1 MNKKRRGKAVA
12 VIDIGS
18 SLIQMRVSQLCDGA
32 ITDIDV
38 LRYPTQIGHEVF
50 STGKIS
56 FDSLKEMISVLRG
69 YAQVMLEYGV
79 TQYKVVATSVLRE
92 AKNRAYVV
100 DQIKIQNDMAI
111 EVLEDDQEKTLIY
124 SEILNGAM
132 QDSSEKIDTALIS
145 YIGTAWPSTIGK
157 ALCFPKISPWAP

>member
-1 MNKKRRGKAVA
+1 
-12 VIDIGS
+12 
-18 SLIQMRVSQLCDGA
+18 
-32 ITDIDV
+32 
-38 LRYPTQIGHEVF
+38 
-50 STGKIS
+50 
-56 FDSLKEMISVLRG
+56 
-69 YAQVMLEYGV
+69 MLEYGV

-145 YIGTAWPSTIGK
+145 YIAPAPSAWPSTIGK

>member
-124 SEILNGAM
+124 SVIN
-132 QDSSEKIDTALIS
+132 SESKRELLPLIRSIDEHAFINVVKTEELDGRFHDI
-145 YIGTAWPSTIGK
+145 PHD
-157 ALCFPKISPWAP
+157 

>member
-1 MNKKRRGKAVA
+1 
-12 VIDIGS
+12 
-18 SLIQMRVSQLCDGA
+18 MRVSQLCDGA

-124 SEILNGAM
+124 SEILNG
-132 QDSSEKIDTALIS
+132 S
-145 YIGTAWPSTIGK
+145 YAG
-157 ALCFPKISPWAP
+157 LQ

>member
-1 MNKKRRGKAVA
+1 M
-12 VIDIGS
+12 
-18 SLIQMRVSQLCDGA
+18 
-32 ITDIDV
+32 

-124 SEILNGAM
+124 R
-132 QDSSEKIDTALIS
+132 
-145 YIGTAWPSTIGK
+145 
-157 ALCFPKISPWAP
+157 CV

>member
-1 MNKKRRGKAVA
+1 
-12 VIDIGS
+12 
-18 SLIQMRVSQLCDGA
+18 MRVSSFYDGA

-79 TQYKVVATSVLRE
+79 TQYIRWWPPLFCGGQKPCLRSGS
-92 AKNRAYVV
+92 
-100 DQIKIQNDMAI
+100 D
-111 EVLEDDQEKTLIY
+111 
-124 SEILNGAM
+124 
-132 QDSSEKIDTALIS
+132 
-145 YIGTAWPSTIGK
+145 
-157 ALCFPKISPWAP
+157 

>member
-50 STGKIS
+50 
-56 FDSLKEMISVLRG
+56 FRG
-69 YAQVMLEYGV
+69 
-79 TQYKVVATSVLRE
+79 
-92 AKNRAYVV
+92 
-100 DQIKIQNDMAI
+100 
-111 EVLEDDQEKTLIY
+111 
-124 SEILNGAM
+124 
-132 QDSSEKIDTALIS
+132 
-145 YIGTAWPSTIGK
+145 
-157 ALCFPKISPWAP
+157 

>member
-1 MNKKRRGKAVA
+1 M
-12 VIDIGS
+12 IDIGS

-38 LRYPTQIGHEVF
+38 LRYPTQNRPRGVF
-50 STGKIS
+50 PQEKIS

-92 AKNRAYVV
+92 AKKPCLRSGS
-100 DQIKIQNDMAI
+100 D
-111 EVLEDDQEKTLIY
+111 
-124 SEILNGAM
+124 
-132 QDSSEKIDTALIS
+132 
-145 YIGTAWPSTIGK
+145 
-157 ALCFPKISPWAP
+157 

>member
-1 MNKKRRGKAVA
+1 MAFGGRWFSKNVRLGVSWMNKKRRGKAVA

-79 TQYKVVATSVLRE
+79 TQYKGGQKPCLRSGS
-92 AKNRAYVV
+92 
-100 DQIKIQNDMAI
+100 D
-111 EVLEDDQEKTLIY
+111 
-124 SEILNGAM
+124 
-132 QDSSEKIDTALIS
+132 
-145 YIGTAWPSTIGK
+145 
-157 ALCFPKISPWAP
+157 